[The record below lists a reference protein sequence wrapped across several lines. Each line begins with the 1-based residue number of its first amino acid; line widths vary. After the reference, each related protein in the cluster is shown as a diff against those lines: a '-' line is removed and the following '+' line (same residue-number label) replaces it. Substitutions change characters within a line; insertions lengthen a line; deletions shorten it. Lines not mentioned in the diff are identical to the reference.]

1 MHDRS
6 VSNKCYEG
14 EVGDAPDELGP
25 GTVPVTGFVGAET
38 AGEVPGTGEVGA
50 GCFAVTPLSWH
61 AASVMSARA
70 AGAAIQR

>member
-1 MHDRS
+1 VHNRS

-38 AGEVPGTGEVGA
+38 AGEAPGAGEVGA

-61 AASVMSARA
+61 AASERNAM